1 MNCVLLNWLDYL
13 QIKTIVTL
21 YRVVVIVLL
30 LVSTSFHSILTC
42 YSEPKVTVCQRFNN
56 GDEQFV
62 VPKRSG
68 AKCKAN
74 GEYEEIQ
81 CDDNSKECWCV
92 DQNGYEVAGTRTTGT
107 LNCPEIGNCFYSLAP
122 TRVKNEEIQS
132 S

>member
-1 MNCVLLNWLDYL
+1 M
-13 QIKTIVTL
+13 
-21 YRVVVIVLL
+21 
-30 LVSTSFHSILTC
+30 
-42 YSEPKVTVCQRFNN
+42 TVCQRFNN

-81 CDDNSKECWCV
+81 CDDDSKECWCV

-107 LNCPEIGNCFYSLAP
+107 INCPEIGNCFYSLAP
-122 TRVKNEEIQS
+122 PDGLKTKKFKVLD
-132 S
+132 